1 MLLNPMALLLLG
13 IIILAF
19 HYLLKWNLKYLN
31 SLPGSKI
38 FLEQIE
44 FKIQNNEKLTLR
56 EKSNVFYKKM
66 SDILIYISWKIGV
79 ILIILGAVLKIIFII
94 FMRGH

>member
-19 HYLLKWNLKYLN
+19 HYWLKWNLKYLN
-31 SLPGSKI
+31 SLQGSKI

-56 EKSNVFYKKM
+56 EKANIFYKKIFDM
-66 SDILIYISWKIGV
+66 LIYISWKIGV
-79 ILIILGAVLKIIFII
+79 VLIILAAVLKIISKIK
-94 FMRGH
+94 G